1 MQAGPERN
9 PIRNCFGFISSSFA
23 RLVDLWTTAARGNLG
38 DYCCQATAD
47 LNRCAYAVKM
57 HHVGHASVLM
67 LRSKQE
73 FQPPR
78 LKNRSHDRE
87 YETPRDGAV
96 GTHHAVV
103 AVSSVSSLAAMQIFI
118 NTASSRVKYC
128 AVFLPDVYSPR
139 PVVHATVIAAM

>member
-1 MQAGPERN
+1 M
-9 PIRNCFGFISSSFA
+9 
-23 RLVDLWTTAARGNLG
+23 
-38 DYCCQATAD
+38 
-47 LNRCAYAVKM
+47 
-57 HHVGHASVLM
+57 LM

-78 LKNRSHDRE
+78 LKNRSHAFYDRE
-87 YETPRDGAV
+87 YETARDGAV

-103 AVSSVSSLAAMQIFI
+103 AVSSVSSLAAAQRFI

-128 AVFLPDVYSPR
+128 VVFLPDVYSPR